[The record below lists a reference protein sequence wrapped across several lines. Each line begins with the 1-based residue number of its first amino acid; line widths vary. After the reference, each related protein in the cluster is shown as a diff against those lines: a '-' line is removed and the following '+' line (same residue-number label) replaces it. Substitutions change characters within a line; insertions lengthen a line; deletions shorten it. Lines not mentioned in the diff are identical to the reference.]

1 MQLCDVSLQ
10 SFVFFDRKQMMFI
23 GEISCEQRRMYAF
36 LRWKNK

>member
-1 MQLCDVSLQ
+1 
-10 SFVFFDRKQMMFI
+10 MMFT